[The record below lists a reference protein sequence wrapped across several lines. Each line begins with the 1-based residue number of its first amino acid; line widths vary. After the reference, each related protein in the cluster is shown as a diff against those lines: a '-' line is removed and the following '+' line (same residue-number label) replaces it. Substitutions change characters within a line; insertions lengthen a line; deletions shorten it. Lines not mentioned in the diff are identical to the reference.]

1 MQHKVKRSF
10 TIILYIACA
19 LILTSCQEEK
29 KIPPQPVKV
38 TTVKME
44 AETIPVV
51 FEFVGFTKSSHPVD
65 IYARVQGY
73 LDKIGY
79 IEGGMVEKGD
89 LLFQLDPRPFIAA
102 VDRAKGLLSK
112 EDANLW
118 NARVTRERLE
128 PLYAQHAASR
138 RDLDN
143 AIAAQL
149 AAEASVQSAKA
160 NLIEAELNL
169 SYTTMLSPI
178 SGLTGRAKYREGT
191 LITPGENAELTT
203 VSVLDPIWVDF
214 NVPSNDTLKNREE
227 LRKGLLLYPK
237 NMDFTM
243 QIVLADGSIFPYP
256 GKANFAS
263 PTLDERTGTMLVR
276 AFFSNPY
283 KTLKPGEFAKIRA
296 LGAVRPNSL
305 FVPQTAVLE
314 SKSGTIVYVVD
325 ENNKAEMRPVQ
336 AGDWYQ
342 KSWVIQSGLK
352 VGDRVIVDGVNKV
365 QPGTSVIITKEV
377 PSTDPTLVSS
387 GSINPPS
394 TATKNQSTSPTKED
408 PNRKIPSLEKPT
420 TKPAQFSNEST
431 LPTVG
436 TNQQTSSTAEK
447 MNSP

>member
-1 MQHKVKRSF
+1 MLLKAN
-10 TIILYIACA
+10 TIKIALYTAFI
-19 LILTSCQEEK
+19 LILTGCHEEK
-29 KIPPQPVKV
+29 KIPPPPIQV
-38 TTVKME
+38 TVAKME
-44 AETIPVV
+44 SQTIPQV

-73 LDKIGY
+73 IDKIGY

-102 VDRAKGLLSK
+102 ADRAKGMLSK
-112 EDANLW
+112 EEANLW

-169 SYTTMLSPI
+169 SYTTILSPI

-214 NVPSNDTLKNREE
+214 NVPSNDMLKNREE
-227 LRKGLLLYPK
+227 LRQGYLLYPK
-237 NMDFTM
+237 DMDFTM
-243 QIVLADGSIFPYP
+243 QIVLADGTIFPYE

-263 PTLDERTGTMLVR
+263 PNLDERTGTMLVR
-276 AFFSNPY
+276 AAFPNPY
-283 KTLKPGEFAKIRA
+283 QTLKPGEFARVRA
-296 LGAVRPNSL
+296 LGSVRPNSL
-305 FVPQTAVLE
+305 FVPQSAVLE
-314 SKSGTIVYVVD
+314 SKSGTIVYVVN
-325 ENNKAEMRPVQ
+325 ENDQAEMRPVV
-336 AGDWYQ
+336 AGNWYE
-342 KSWVIQSGLK
+342 KSWVILQGLN

-365 QPGTSVIITKEV
+365 QPGTVVQITKEV
-377 PSTDPTLVSS
+377 LSTDPTLVNT
-387 GSINPPS
+387 GSINPPNQTRPNKPS
-394 TATKNQSTSPTKED
+394 KQNLVDAPKNAVA
-408 PNRKIPSLEKPT
+408 L
-420 TKPAQFSNEST
+420 PAQL
-431 LPTVG
+431 LPSKTEMIKAD
-436 TNQQTSSTAEK
+436 QTGQK
-447 MNSP
+447 DSPMQNKQLP